1 LRSDAMTD
9 AENTL
14 AEIISKVLLLDK
26 NELTDDLKR
35 GDYESWDSM
44 AHLILISEIEN
55 EFGIFFEDDEV
66 VDIWTVADI
75 RSLLSKKI
83 SS

>member
-1 LRSDAMTD
+1 MRSNVMTD
-9 AENTL
+9 AESTL
-14 AEIISKVLLLDK
+14 TEIISKVLLLDK

-35 GDYESWDSM
+35 GDYEPWDSM
-44 AHLILISEIEN
+44 AHLVLISEIEN

-75 RSLLSKKI
+75 RNLLSTKI
-83 SS
+83 SG